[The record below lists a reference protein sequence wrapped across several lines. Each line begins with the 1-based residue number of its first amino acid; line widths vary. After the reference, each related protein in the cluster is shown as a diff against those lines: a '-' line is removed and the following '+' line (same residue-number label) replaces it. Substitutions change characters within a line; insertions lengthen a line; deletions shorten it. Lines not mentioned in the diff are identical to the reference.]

1 MLTILQEEQFENFY
15 QLIEESFPSDE
26 YRPYQTQRGLLS
38 HPHYQIYVHEKDHEL
53 AAIFATWEGP
63 DFIFLEHFAVKASLR
78 DGGLGSKLLQ
88 TFLKQQAKPIVIEIE
103 PPEGELEKRRAS
115 FYERNGFSLSQ
126 WGYVQPALAKEQSP
140 VSLVLMSYPKPLQ
153 EQAYQTFKNWVFKHV
168 YHNCQEYSHFKFSLE
183 N

>member
-1 MLTILQEEQFENFY
+1 MLTILQEKQFENFY
-15 QLIEESFPSDE
+15 QLIEESFPIDE

-103 PPEGELEKRRAS
+103 PSRRCSPCAWIAARPDQTEPPAKAATLLAA
-115 FYERNGFSLSQ
+115 YDATSL
-126 WGYVQPALAKEQSP
+126 WA
-140 VSLVLMSYPKPLQ
+140 
-153 EQAYQTFKNWVFKHV
+153 
-168 YHNCQEYSHFKFSLE
+168 
-183 N
+183 